1 MRARVANYHPRTTF
15 HTVSPRTLLNKG
27 IKKGRGCWTPALTVG
42 GKASLLIRRRTEDL
56 RSISGT
62 DGSHPLHLGLIGLLI
77 RLGRHCKCPCRL
89 SYFPDEALQT
99 PRRKDEQQ
107 PRRSRVNREGVG
119 NVLGSKEIGAR
130 PCLYRLIAHVESH
143 LAFEDVETFI
153 LLMMDV
159 QHAPVAIRSEYL
171 YQGVLPAG
179 LLPGNLYGGQH
190 P

>member
-1 MRARVANYHPRTTF
+1 MQDTASGLPRISLPRTR
-15 HTVSPRTLLNKG
+15 VNKG
-27 IKKGRGCWTPALTVG
+27 IKKGRGCYYAPALTVG
-42 GKASLLIRRRTEDL
+42 GEASLLIRRRTEDL

-89 SYFPDEALQT
+89 SYFPAAALQT

-130 PCLYRLIAHVESH
+130 PCLYRLI
-143 LAFEDVETFI
+143 
-153 LLMMDV
+153 
-159 QHAPVAIRSEYL
+159 
-171 YQGVLPAG
+171 
-179 LLPGNLYGGQH
+179 
-190 P
+190 